1 MNVGLLVQ
9 LSSCCKQQL
18 PQLLRTQPLPQLLV
32 QQQRNLNANRAAIT
46 RVKRER
52 YQRLYPITLVQPDGS
67 TIQVKYPEPR
77 ILLRLPINLE
87 TATPEEKRKVTFLRS
102 PKQTLNVS
110 EDIGDDFDP
119 TKYLQ
124 F

>member
-1 MNVGLLVQ
+1 MNVGLLGQ

-18 PQLLRTQPLPQLLV
+18 PQLLRAQQLPQLLAY
-32 QQQRNLNANRAAIT
+32 QQRYLNANRAAIT
-46 RVKRER
+46 RVKRDR
-52 YQRLYPITLVQPDGS
+52 YQRHYPLTLVQPDGS

-77 ILLRLPINLE
+77 VLLRLPINLE
-87 TATPEEKRKVTFLRS
+87 TATPEEKRKITFLRS

-110 EDIGDDFDP
+110 EDTGDTFDP
-119 TKYLQ
+119 TKYIK